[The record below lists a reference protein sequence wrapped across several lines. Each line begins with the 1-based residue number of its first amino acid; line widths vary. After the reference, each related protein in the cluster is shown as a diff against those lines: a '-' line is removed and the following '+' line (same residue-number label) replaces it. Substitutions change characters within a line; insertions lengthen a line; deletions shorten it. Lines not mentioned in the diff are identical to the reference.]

1 MTLGNRWMRRCCVS
15 MFRSGLAQAKGG
27 RYERPQAPAGHARGV
42 RPANDLATVR
52 RGGGCRRLPGVA
64 GGQGNYLFRLC
75 IRLAFVADS
84 THETRDQKE
93 GVLMPLYDFECP
105 HGHRFEKIVS
115 MAESDDP
122 VPCEGIVVQLR
133 LDIENDEPDLTQAP
147 VACMLQAIPLITHS
161 NPAGAL
167 DHGASAN
174 RDAAREGRY
183 DPLNPNR
190 RFMAKG
196 RGYRK

>member
-1 MTLGNRWMRRCCVS
+1 
-15 MFRSGLAQAKGG
+15 
-27 RYERPQAPAGHARGV
+27 
-42 RPANDLATVR
+42 
-52 RGGGCRRLPGVA
+52 
-64 GGQGNYLFRLC
+64 
-75 IRLAFVADS
+75 
-84 THETRDQKE
+84 
-93 GVLMPLYDFECP
+93 MPLYDFECP
-105 HGHRFEKIVS
+105 HGHVFEKIVP
-115 MAESDDP
+115 MAEVNDP
-122 VPCEGIVVQLR
+122 VPCESMVPR
-133 LDIENDEPDLTQAP
+133 LALDHGTDAEPDVFDVP
-147 VACMLQAIPLITHS
+147 CMLKAVHIISHS

>member
-1 MTLGNRWMRRCCVS
+1 
-15 MFRSGLAQAKGG
+15 
-27 RYERPQAPAGHARGV
+27 
-42 RPANDLATVR
+42 
-52 RGGGCRRLPGVA
+52 
-64 GGQGNYLFRLC
+64 
-75 IRLAFVADS
+75 
-84 THETRDQKE
+84 
-93 GVLMPLYDFECP
+93 MPLYDFECP
-105 HGHRFEKIVS
+105 HGHVFEKIVP
-115 MAESDDP
+115 MAECDESI
-122 VPCEGIVVQLR
+122 PCEGVVPQIG
-133 LDIENDEPDLTQAP
+133 LDHGAADSAVEVEVPCI
-147 VACMLQAIPLITHS
+147 LQAHRIISHS